1 MCHAIHLVYNFQL
14 TRQKNNSLSLKV
26 MVYSN
31 QVSENENGILD
42 IAKLCSR
49 AQSDLKGII
58 SDA

>member
-1 MCHAIHLVYNFQL
+1 
-14 TRQKNNSLSLKV
+14 

-42 IAKLCSR
+42 IAKLCAR